1 MFCSKC
7 GQSMSDETVF
17 CPNCGTAQTKL
28 DTITNSTAVTPA
40 QNQPSAED
48 YALAS
53 SALKFGILSLVFSWM
68 PVLSI
73 LGIIFGVIGK
83 KKANQARSSF
93 GGYFA
98 KCRTA
103 YILSCVG
110 LGISIAMIIFWPVY
124 ILAIVGIVSSAGNV
138 RYTYRYYY

>member
-17 CPNCGTAQTKL
+17 CPNCGTAQAKFGTV
-28 DTITNSTAVTPA
+28 TTSSAATPA
-40 QNQPSAED
+40 QSQPSAED

-83 KKANQARSSF
+83 KKANQAREAN

-98 KCRTA
+98 KCRVA
-103 YILSCVG
+103 YILSRVG
-110 LGISIAMIIFWPVY
+110 LGVSIGMTIFWVIY
-124 ILAIVGIVSSAGNV
+124 IAILVGVIISAGNV
-138 RYTYRYYY
+138 SYSYRYYF